1 MSRYTKSKK
10 KDIEEKEEEPSEE
23 LELEDFDEDQEEPEQ
38 EEEKE
43 EEEKEEEEKLSG
55 LKLKTKSITQQP
67 KGTPVKTKKTKSKS
81 QKQVTIKE
89 VPVVKKGI
97 YPFDRDFLKYYSVL
111 LQMLKDRH
119 YNFDRP
125 NLGYVPGIEERKN
138 SKKVNVNVI
147 PTTAIL
153 LEKEFGGLENF
164 KLVLNHEDDEELN
177 VLIYYLPPE
186 VEAKSAAAPRKQ
198 IAADQIRK
206 ALEIYENS
214 NYPRLIILARTKL
227 ATQAADLI
235 ETANNQVINNKP
247 KRLIQF
253 FNMEVD
259 LAFNYMKS
267 RYQPKVIK
275 ILRTEDEQNEYLSQ
289 LVIDDQQTDKRRAL
303 PIVLNVDA
311 ISSWYGLKINDMI
324 LFKRVNSPAVTFS
337 LRVTREPEE
346 LI

>member
-1 MSRYTKSKK
+1 M
-10 KDIEEKEEEPSEE
+10 
-23 LELEDFDEDQEEPEQ
+23 
-38 EEEKE
+38 
-43 EEEKEEEEKLSG
+43 
-55 LKLKTKSITQQP
+55 
-67 KGTPVKTKKTKSKS
+67 KTKKTKSKS